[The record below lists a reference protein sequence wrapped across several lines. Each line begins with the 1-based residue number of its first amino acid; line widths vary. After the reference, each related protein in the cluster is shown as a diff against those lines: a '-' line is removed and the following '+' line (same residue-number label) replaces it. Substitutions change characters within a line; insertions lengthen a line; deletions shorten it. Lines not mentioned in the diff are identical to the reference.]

1 MAKSVTDKSKQP
13 KPSDDTKR
21 VVSQNGLRMN
31 LLYNRALQPDP
42 RKQEKA
48 RRKLYKLRR
57 RSKWANLRF
66 GLIAFAVF
74 AVVFNYQF
82 IVAQVQFYWGSRKVS
97 QQPQTQQAKQEAE
110 TKLITHNVEAE
121 SVQGGDVIIIP
132 KINVNAPIVFADSV
146 AETAVLKA
154 LENGVVHYYGT
165 ANPGQ
170 PGNTV
175 FFGHS
180 SNDAWVPGNYK
191 YVFVL
196 LEKLVP
202 GDIFEIHYSGKKYV
216 YQVSATKVVQPNDL
230 SVLRQTNEKTATLIT
245 CTPPGT
251 SWRRFIVSANQIQP
265 PQQPVQEIVEA
276 PKAQPTATA
285 TILPSNSPSLL
296 ERITNFFSTLWASLT
311 GHSVINN

>member
-1 MAKSVTDKSKQP
+1 MAKSSTDKKQP
-13 KPSDDTKR
+13 DTAENSKPR
-21 VVSQNGLRMN
+21 LRMN

-42 RKQEKA
+42 RKQERA
-48 RRKLYKLRR
+48 RRKLNKLRR
-57 RSKWANLRF
+57 HSKWATLRF

-74 AVVFNYQF
+74 AIVFNYQF
-82 IVAQVQFYWGSRKVS
+82 IFAQAQYYWGSRRIS
-97 QQPQTQQAKQEAE
+97 SQPQPTQQQTQPTQTTVVNHTIEAE
-110 TKLITHNVEAE
+110 TV
-121 SVQGGDVIIIP
+121 SGGDVIIIP

-170 PGNTV
+170 PGNAV

-202 GDIFEIHYSGKKYV
+202 GDTFEIHYSGKKYV
-216 YQVSATKVVQPNDL
+216 YQVTSTKVVQPNDL
-230 SVLRQTNEKTATLIT
+230 SVLRQTNDKTATLIT

-251 SWRRFIVSANQIQP
+251 SWRRFIVSASQVQP
-265 PQQPVQEIVEA
+265 PQQPVQEIVETKK
-276 PKAQPTATA
+276 PQQPTAVA
-285 TILPSNSPSLL
+285 EVLPSNAPNLFD
-296 ERITNFFSTLWASLT
+296 RITNFFASIWSSLS
-311 GHSVINN
+311 GRS